1 MSRNSAVSSHL
12 NQGPK
17 KLAGAGFVGDG
28 LHDSLWVV
36 WHIGF
41 IWTVSSKNPRCQF
54 LQLFSL
60 FLMLLIYLLLAVLG
74 LCCCWALL
82 WLWQAG
88 SYSLVVVLG
97 LFIAAAPPAAEHRL

>member
-41 IWTVSSKNPRCQF
+41 IWTVSSKNPRCQCF
-54 LQLFSL
+54 YNFSL
-60 FLMLLIYLLLAVLG
+60 YF
-74 LCCCWALL
+74 
-82 WLWQAG
+82 
-88 SYSLVVVLG
+88 
-97 LFIAAAPPAAEHRL
+97 